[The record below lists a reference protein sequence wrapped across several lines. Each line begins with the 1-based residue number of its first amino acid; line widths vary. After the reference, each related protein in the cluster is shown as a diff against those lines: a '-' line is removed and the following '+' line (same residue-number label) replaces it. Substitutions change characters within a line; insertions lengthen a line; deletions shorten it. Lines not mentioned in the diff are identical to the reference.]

1 MNMTTDYMVAIEELK
16 NTFKELCK
24 YDENIEIQNRV
35 MQMKAGAIKNLLK
48 SADEKIY
55 QGCATSCFYEK
66 KNAGYELKLLKDYDA
81 SIEKVDIDRIIR
93 ELKQHEM
100 FNELDSLSNLL
111 EEKGYSDLAAEC
123 KNNKYYNIFLKIK
136 TLIESYLDTEITD
149 DYKEKYHELMKKIK
163 EIEE

>member
-24 YDENIEIQNRV
+24 FDENIEIQNEI
-35 MQMKAGAIKNLLK
+35 MQMKKGAIKNLLK
-48 SADEKIY
+48 SADTKIRE
-55 QGCATSCFYEK
+55 GVPVHCFYEK
-66 KNAGYELKLLKDYDA
+66 KAGYELKLLKDYNA

-100 FNELDSLSNLL
+100 FNELDSLSNSL

-123 KNNKYYNIFLKIK
+123 KNNKYYNIFFKIK
-136 TLIESYLDTEITD
+136 KLIESYLDTEITD